1 MAVSGVGQEVEGRRP
16 VVLVTGCSE
25 GGIGHAMARAFAA
38 AGCAVVATAR
48 SRASMRGLESDPRY
62 LLLELDVRS
71 DESASR
77 AVADALRELGRVDVL
92 VNNAGV
98 HLVAPLAEVPME
110 SFHQVFDTNVYG
122 AMRLIQ
128 AVIPHM
134 MERRKGTIVNVG
146 SITALAPGPWAG
158 VYSASKAALHALSD
172 TLRVELR
179 SFGINVMTVAPGGTE
194 SNIGSNSAAK
204 YDQINDWKYY
214 KKYEESLRARTD
226 ISQGRG
232 CIPAEDL
239 AKRVVTLVLKKNPP
253 AWFAYGQYTAILTIL
268 YYAPLWF
275 RDYFY
280 KLIMK
285 C

>member
-1 MAVSGVGQEVEGRRP
+1 M
-16 VVLVTGCSE
+16 
-25 GGIGHAMARAFAA
+25 
-38 AGCAVVATAR
+38 
-48 SRASMRGLESDPRY
+48 
-62 LLLELDVRS
+62 
-71 DESASR
+71 
-77 AVADALRELGRVDVL
+77 
-92 VNNAGV
+92 
-98 HLVAPLAEVPME
+98 
-110 SFHQVFDTNVYG
+110 
-122 AMRLIQ
+122 
-128 AVIPHM
+128 
-134 MERRKGTIVNVG
+134 
-146 SITALAPGPWAG
+146 
-158 VYSASKAALHALSD
+158 
-172 TLRVELR
+172 ELR